1 MMRNLSQSLIFTV
14 PLSSSAHHL
23 AEQFRRQQSNQKKA
37 KQVYLNTLA
46 VSAVNFYLH
55 CMGIETNWEGSQSRD
70 PVMLSILDVADVEI
84 PNLGKLECRPVLP
97 QDKVL
102 YIPLEVWSD
111 RIGYVAVQ
119 FDQSLK
125 QATLLGFSETAG
137 NGELPISEL
146 RSLEDL
152 PEHLRQIR
160 QTEQVLMR
168 VNLSQWF
175 ENIFEPSWQSME
187 ALLGTQRANL
197 ALSLRSTPEASVER
211 GKRID
216 LGIELTD
223 QSVILVVA
231 LTPENDKEMNILVEV
246 RPTSGQI
253 YLPPNLQLMALDE
266 EGAVLME
273 AQTRSS
279 NNFIQL
285 QFSGFPG
292 EYFTV
297 KVALGNVSVSENF
310 VI

>member
-1 MMRNLSQSLIFTV
+1 DKSLR
-14 PLSSSAHHL
+14 
-23 AEQFRRQQSNQKKA
+23 E
-37 KQVYLNTLA
+37 
-46 VSAVNFYLH
+46 
-55 CMGIETNWEGSQSRD
+55 
-70 PVMLSILDVADVEI
+70 
-84 PNLGKLECRPVLP
+84 
-97 QDKVL
+97 
-102 YIPLEVWSD
+102 
-111 RIGYVAVQ
+111 
-119 FDQSLK
+119 
-125 QATLLGFSETAG
+125 ATLLGFTPTVPES
-137 NGELPISEL
+137 GELPVGCL

-152 PEHLRQIR
+152 LLHIRQIG
-160 QTEQVLMR
+160 QTQSVKMR

-187 ALLGTQRANL
+187 AVLGTQRANL

-211 GKRID
+211 GKRIE

-223 QSVILVVA
+223 QSVILAVA

-266 EGAVLME
+266 EGALLME

-292 EYFTV
+292 ECFTV
-297 KVALGNVSVSENF
+297 KVALGNISVSENF